1 VFHNEAWTTLLRTIW
16 SVITRSPRPL
26 LKEIILV
33 DDASERDYLG
43 EKLEDYVK
51 TLSVSTYGEFKVKL
65 LMEITS
71 TLKFSQFFER
81 SSDPV

>member
-1 VFHNEAWTTLLRTIW
+1 
-16 SVITRSPRPL
+16 

-51 TLSVSTYGEFKVKL
+51 TLPVSTYGEFKVKF
-65 LMEITS
+65 LMKIIS
-71 TLKFSQFFER
+71 TLKIPQFFER